1 MNKDELLDSIKGK
14 LIISCQ
20 ALPGEPLYDEE
31 RSLMPYMAMAAKRAG
46 SPMIRTNSVR
56 DVTGIREAT
65 GLPVIGL
72 IKKAYEGY
80 EAYITATMK
89 EVDALAEAK
98 AEVIALDLTN
108 RKRGDG
114 KSAAEYF
121 REVRKKY
128 PQQLFLADISNFE
141 EGKTAMEA
149 GVDFVSTTMS
159 GYTAESPELDGPD
172 YELVERLAKELSI
185 PVFAEGRIHTPEE
198 AGKMLELGA
207 FAVIVGGA
215 ITRPLEIAERFMT
228 VLGQT
233 PMDGGREADG

>member
-1 MNKDELLDSIKGK
+1 
-14 LIISCQ
+14 
-20 ALPGEPLYDEE
+20 
-31 RSLMPYMAMAAKRAG
+31 
-46 SPMIRTNSVR
+46 
-56 DVTGIREAT
+56 
-65 GLPVIGL
+65 
-72 IKKAYEGY
+72 
-80 EAYITATMK
+80 MK
-89 EVDALAEAK
+89 EVDALVEAK
-98 AEVIALDLTN
+98 AEIIALDLTD

-121 REVRKKY
+121 REVREKY

-159 GYTAESPELDGPD
+159 GYTPESPELDGPD

-215 ITRPLEIAERFMT
+215 ITRPLEIAERFMYYIYYQAFK
-228 VLGQT
+228 LDQFGYGNAMGIILAIIIAIFSAIQFKAAKS
-233 PMDGGREADG
+233 GNG